1 MLGNIN
7 KISEYVATT
16 FFVRVPSIG
25 EVILVCVL
33 NVFCYALIRGER
45 DSECGSCTKVTPRA
59 AQPLLETHWLDHDEY
74 VWRSAS
80 LWVTLLKQTHIA
92 SWVCLLT
99 SLNQGRDMEG
109 TFLECWL
116 QHSETNLLVTG
127 WRLQYRNTLAGRNM

>member
-59 AQPLLETHWLDHDEY
+59 AQPLLETH
-74 VWRSAS
+74 
-80 LWVTLLKQTHIA
+80 
-92 SWVCLLT
+92 
-99 SLNQGRDMEG
+99 
-109 TFLECWL
+109 
-116 QHSETNLLVTG
+116 
-127 WRLQYRNTLAGRNM
+127 